1 MSFGR
6 PFQIAVLAVLAG
18 TAFAPATQ
26 GAMRAALLGV
36 LLAAADGLA
45 FHALAVLAWRRSN
58 RTFLRATLGG
68 MAVRLVVV
76 PALAA
81 ALIWSLSLP
90 VAPFAAALAAT
101 LVVFLVIE
109 TVVLHRLTGRRVAS

>member
-6 PFQIAVLAVLAG
+6 PFQIALLAVLAG